1 MKVKT
6 IIMASLLL
14 SLWANTFVTQ
24 AHVPGTRS
32 IRSSAIGVLSPMTP
46 APGNS
51 DLLAAVSVYPDPA
64 NKTIIINAIVANYGP
79 SALAYGQ
86 RTVTLTVKHKN
97 STYTFFKNSK
107 IPALKGTAAT
117 PGQQAG
123 SSFTLTHAVPES
135 WGFDDTTIYEVRIS
149 LSRADPNPKN
159 DVATQVGPNK
169 GKP

>member
-1 MKVKT
+1 MTSSISNST
-6 IIMASLLL
+6 I
-14 SLWANTFVTQ
+14 
-24 AHVPGTRS
+24 P
-32 IRSSAIGVLSPMTP
+32 VLSPITP

-64 NKTIIINAIVANYGP
+64 NKTIVINAIVANYGP
-79 SALAYGQ
+79 SPLGYGQ

-97 STYTFFKNSK
+97 STYTFSRTK

-123 SSFTLTHAVPES
+123 SSFTLTHTVPQA

-149 LSRADPNPKN
+149 ASRADPNPKN
-159 DVATQVGPNK
+159 DVATQVGLNK